1 MKKFFVLLF
10 VFLLTMGNAFA
21 FTEVRFNNTGRAT
34 HSHRGA
40 MRPASA
46 SFGQG
51 ALFTPRNRAIA
62 GRRNRMAERQ
72 RAMTHA
78 MRNMYNQQSMN
89 GQSAAMQN
97 GTSPQLKSTSARPT
111 NISRFNK
118 NYKISV
124 QTKSRT
130 NNGITYYN

>member
-1 MKKFFVLLF
+1 
-10 VFLLTMGNAFA
+10 
-21 FTEVRFNNTGRAT
+21 
-34 HSHRGA
+34 
-40 MRPASA
+40 
-46 SFGQG
+46 
-51 ALFTPRNRAIA
+51 
-62 GRRNRMAERQ
+62 
-72 RAMTHA
+72 
-78 MRNMYNQQSMN
+78 MN

-97 GTSPQLKSTSARPT
+97 GTSPQLKSTSARPA